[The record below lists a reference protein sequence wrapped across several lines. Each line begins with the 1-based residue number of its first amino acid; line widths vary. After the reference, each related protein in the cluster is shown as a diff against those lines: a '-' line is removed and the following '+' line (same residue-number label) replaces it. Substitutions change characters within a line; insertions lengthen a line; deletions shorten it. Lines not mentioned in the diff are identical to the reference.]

1 MQPTLEPTQEASQSL
16 QQLQAEIAAIEPNPS
31 ANLSLL
37 KEEIEATE
45 QLSFQQLDQQRMLT
59 KVVTKIRRSLDID
72 TIFETTVIE
81 VRQLLMADRVA
92 IFKFSSGREAGK
104 FISEDVEEGYPS
116 SLGISIENPGV
127 DPAFLKTCK
136 QGEYFSH
143 TNTDGEGNQNFPTS
157 TLEQFQVQSS
167 LVIPLLRGE
176 TLWGLICIHQCDE
189 PREWFSFE
197 IDFITQ
203 IADHIGISLYHGEL
217 FKQAKF
223 QAEQQEAL
231 TGVLSRIRE
240 TLDDLEPIF
249 ATATQEVRQ
258 LLKTDRVTIFRFLP
272 DANFKAGT
280 FITEDVG
287 EAWNSVLNE
296 PVQGK
301 ELWDRYF
308 AENATEQ
315 MQAVED
321 VQQANLHPCQVDLL
335 EKFQVQAQ
343 LVMPLVKGTELWGLL
358 CIHQCSRPH
367 SWKVY
372 EIEFVYQV
380 AQQLSVALQQVDYL
394 KRMQEQSAQVAIH
407 EQLQQSAE
415 RQRNVAAIVNKI
427 RQSLNTTTIF
437 QTATH
442 EVRQLLA
449 ADRVV
454 LFRFNLDWS
463 SCFVAESVGEDWR
476 TLTGVVTTID
486 DGDVKE
492 TQGGLYANN
501 EALVVHDS
509 STAENR
515 PCPLA
520 LPDAFETKAYVITPV
535 FQGDRLW
542 GLLAAYQHV
551 APRQW
556 QEEEVYLLGQV
567 STQLGI
573 ALQQAE
579 YLQQLQEQSEQLNKA
594 GERQRA
600 LAKTIERIRRSLDI
614 ENIFTTT
621 TQEVRQLL
629 EVERVAIYRFNEDW
643 SGEFVADSIG
653 DEHVPL
659 APPPSNAVQRFLE
672 IEDSQAQYPRN
683 EAFVPILQGEKLWGL
698 LVAYQTS
705 RPRYWQEEET
715 NLLAQVGVQMGIA
728 LQQAE
733 LLRQTQEQ
741 ATELT
746 QAMEELKQS
755 QAQLIQGEK
764 MAGLG
769 QLVAGV
775 AHEINTPLGAIQA
788 ATGNITKALED
799 SLTNLHELCNG
810 CDDVTR
816 DQFFSLINRAIQTKD
831 RLSSREKRA
840 LKRELSKQLKAH
852 EIADAREVADR
863 LIDIGIHESLDDF
876 LDLLQH
882 ERCGWLLNLAYDLT
896 RLPSNNRTIQTAID
910 RATKVVFALK
920 SYAHYDNS
928 GTKKQFKVVDG
939 IETALELYHNQVK
952 QGVEIERDY
961 QTTPELEGYPDELVQ
976 VWTNFVHN
984 GIHAME
990 GKGTLTVA
998 VALENQGVVVKISD
1012 SGSGIPPEV
1021 QEKMFDAF
1029 FTTKPMGEGSGLGL
1043 HICKKIIDKHNGKL
1057 SVQSQP
1063 GATTFSVWLPLTLGI

>member
-16 QQLQAEIAAIEPNPS
+16 QKLQAEIAAIDPTPS
-31 ANLSLL
+31 GEISLQR
-37 KEEIEATE
+37 EEIEATE
-45 QLSFQQLDQQRMLT
+45 QLSFQQLDQQRMLI
-59 KVVTKIRRSLDID
+59 KVVAKIRRSLDIG
-72 TIFETTVIE
+72 TIFETTVVE

-92 IFKFSSGREAGK
+92 IFKFACSQAEGN
-104 FISEDVEEGYPS
+104 FISEDVDQVYPAA
-116 SLGISIENPGV
+116 LGNRIEKSKF
-127 DPAFLKTCK
+127 DEAFLQACK
-136 QGEYFSH
+136 KGQYFAKADIHS
-143 TNTDGEGNQNFPTS
+143 EGTQDFPTS
-157 TLEQFQVQSS
+157 TLEKFQVQSS
-167 LVIPLLRGE
+167 LVVPLLRGE
-176 TLWGLICIHQCDE
+176 SLWGLICIHQCEE
-189 PREWFSFE
+189 PREWLSFE
-197 IDFITQ
+197 IDFIKQ

-217 FKQAKF
+217 LKQAKF

-258 LLKTDRVTIFRFLP
+258 LLKTDRVTIFQFLP
-272 DANFKAGT
+272 DTDLKAGQ
-280 FITEDVG
+280 FIAEDVS
-287 EAWNSVLNE
+287 EDWDSILNE
-296 PVQGK
+296 QVQGQ

-315 MQAVED
+315 MQAIED
-321 VQQANLHPCQVDLL
+321 IHQANLKTPQVNLL
-335 EKFQVQAQ
+335 KKIQVTAQ
-343 LVMPLVKGTELWGLL
+343 LVMPLVKGKGLWGLI
-358 CIHQCSRPH
+358 CIHECSRAH
-367 SWKVY
+367 AWKVY
-372 EIEFVYQV
+372 EIEFVFQV

-394 KRMQEQSAQVAIH
+394 KQMQEQSAQVAIH

-427 RQSLNTTTIF
+427 RQSLDTTTIF
-437 QTATH
+437 QTATQ
-442 EVRQLLA
+442 EVRQLLG
-449 ADRVV
+449 ADRVAI
-454 LFRFNLDWS
+454 FRFNTEWS
-463 SCFVAESVGEDWR
+463 SSFVAESVAEDW
-476 TLTGVVTTID
+476 TSLAGVVATIED
-486 DGDVKE
+486 TYVKDN
-492 TQGGLYANN
+492 QGGLYRHN
-501 EALVVHDS
+501 ETLVVHDLA
-509 STAENR
+509 TAENPKCR
-515 PCPLA
+515 FA
-520 LPDAFETKAYVITPV
+520 LPAQFETKAYAISPV

-551 APRQW
+551 EPRHW
-556 QEEEVYLLGQV
+556 QEEEIYLLRQV
-567 STQLGI
+567 STQLGV

-579 YLQQLQEQSEQLNKA
+579 YLQQLQGQSEQLNKA

-629 EVERVAIYRFNEDW
+629 EVERVAIYRFYEDW

-653 DEHVPL
+653 DEHIPL
-659 APPPSNAVQRFLE
+659 PEPPACE
-672 IEDSQAQYPRN
+672 IQMLLTNEDAQAQYPRN

-705 RPRYWQEEET
+705 RPRHWQEEET

-733 LLRQTQEQ
+733 LLRQTREQ

-746 QAMEELKQS
+746 QAMEHLKQS
-755 QAQLIQGEK
+755 QEQLIQGEK

-788 ATGNITKALED
+788 ATGNITKALQA
-799 SLTNLHELCNG
+799 SLTNLHELCSSCNE
-810 CDDVTR
+810 VTR
-816 DQFFSLINRAIQTKD
+816 DQFFSLINRAIQTQD

-840 LKRELSKQLKAH
+840 LKREMSKQLKAH
-852 EIADAREVADR
+852 EIDDAREIADR
-863 LIDIGIHESLDDF
+863 LIDIGIHQDVENF

-882 ERCGWLLNLAYDLT
+882 ERCSWLLNLAYDLT

-928 GTKKQFKVVDG
+928 GTKKKFTVIDG

-952 QGVEIERDY
+952 QGVEVERDY
-961 QTTPELEGYPDELVQ
+961 QSVPEIEGYPDELVQ

-998 VALENQGVVVKISD
+998 VAVQGKGVIVKISD
-1012 SGSGIPPEV
+1012 SGCGIPPEV
-1021 QEKMFDAF
+1021 QAKMFDAF

-1043 HICKKIIDKHNGKL
+1043 HICKKIIDKHNGEL

-1063 GATTFSVWLPLTLGI
+1063 GETTFSVWLPISLGI